1 MTKYYEYEN
10 IASWNGKALLV
21 IINEVIAN
29 LFRIKE
35 GDYLIWI
42 IDEEKNIY
50 LKKVSDEQ
58 DDELPNTINKKV
70 KVQKNNRI
78 TIPKAIRLAA
88 HIENKDIIKWK
99 LPVNDVYT
107 DILEVEVIKSK
118 KIDLKA
124 NH

>member
-1 MTKYYEYEN
+1 MKYYEFQSK
-10 IASWNGKALLV
+10 ASWNGRGILV
-21 IINEVIAN
+21 IINKTMGK

-35 GDYLIWI
+35 GEYLVWI
-42 IDEEKNIY
+42 LDEEKKIY
-50 LKKVSDEQ
+50 LKKYSKKQEEKLQ
-58 DDELPNTINKKV
+58 NTINKKV
-70 KVQKNNRI
+70 KIQKNNRI

-88 HIENKDIIKWK
+88 NIENKDIIKWK